1 VERSCPAGP
10 SQLAR
15 TGLWAS
21 RIREAST
28 DAVVC
33 ALFALNWPCSAAQ
46 PSAGGGPSESD
57 GTAHVAAGGKRANRF
72 RRPLTYG
79 PCHEYAKRLCRNSL
93 IVTSGDA
100 PERCRSAPRQLAPLL
115 ASLFRD
121 ASLHWPSTL
130 AAGRCR
136 LRPCS
141 FVADWWVRTISNR
154 IASLIYINFD

>member
-33 ALFALNWPCSAAQ
+33 ALFALNWPGSAAQ

-57 GTAHVAAGGKRANRF
+57 GTAQVAAGGKRANRF

-93 IVTSGDA
+93 VVTSGDA
-100 PERCRSAPRQLAPLL
+100 PGTLPQRTAATCASPRVTFRRCF
-115 ASLFRD
+115 ASLAVDVGRRP
-121 ASLHWPSTL
+121 LPS
-130 AAGRCR
+130 
-136 LRPCS
+136 
-141 FVADWWVRTISNR
+141 
-154 IASLIYINFD
+154 